1 MPLGVGYSEPVALTL
16 AVDDWAR
23 TVRKWSGLLNVKP
36 AVTDFTNDKRK
47 RARFASRSFV
57 TMDLIEAGLD
67 VFAGDTEL
75 TLLVPDVAGRAAAL
89 KTLGLSVEADRA
101 TGDARLAA
109 RHASGI
115 DILFTAKRPEPVAQA
130 MMPLPYVL
138 DISVNDIAAIAP
150 VWDAIMGIEGTYT
163 SIETDSAR
171 QFAMRHYVTAGEMH
185 AIGLMQIASGIFVK
199 RDSLGSSHVHVLKT
213 HGEGTLCIGFL
224 YKTDLDAHIANI
236 PADIRDL
243 LIFEEPRS
251 YQMGR
256 NNMSHA
262 DQTGGV
268 SVILAQHFEGW
279 GGDPREARA
288 DK

>member
-1 MPLGVGYSEPVALTL
+1 MPLGVGYSEPIALTL

-23 TVRKWSGLLNVKP
+23 TVRKWSGLLGVKP
-36 AVTDFTNDKRK
+36 AVTDFTDDKRK

-67 VFAGDTEL
+67 VFAGDTTL
-75 TLLVPDVAGRAAAL
+75 TLLVPDVAGRVAAL
-89 KTLGLSVEADRA
+89 KALGVPVEADPA
-101 TGDARLAA
+101 TREARLAGK
-109 RHASGI
+109 HASGI
-115 DILFTAKRPEPVAQA
+115 GISFTAKRPEPLAQA
-130 MMPLPYVL
+130 IMPLPYVL
-138 DISVNDIAAIAP
+138 DISVSDIAAIAP
-150 VWDAIMGIEGTYT
+150 VWDAIMGVEGTYT

-199 RDSLGSSHVHVLKT
+199 RDSLGSSHVHVMNT
-213 HGEGTLCIGFL
+213 HGEGTLCVGFL
-224 YKTDLDAHIANI
+224 LKSDLDAHIANI
-236 PADIRDL
+236 PPDIRDL

-268 SVILAQHFEGW
+268 SLILAQHFEGW

>member
-23 TVRKWSGLLNVKP
+23 TVRKWSGLLGVKP
-36 AVTDFTNDKRK
+36 AVTDFTDDKRK

-67 VFAGDTEL
+67 VFAGDTTL
-75 TLLVPDVAGRAAAL
+75 TLLVPDVAGRVVAL
-89 KTLGLSVEADRA
+89 KALGVPVEEDSA
-101 TGDARLAA
+101 TGEARLAGE
-109 RHASGI
+109 HASGI
-115 DILFTAKRPEPVAQA
+115 DILFTARRPEPLAQA
-130 MMPLPYVL
+130 IMPLPYVL

-150 VWDAIMGIEGTYT
+150 VWDAIMGVEGTYT
-163 SIETDSAR
+163 SIDTDSAR

-199 RDSLGSSHVHVLKT
+199 RDSLGSSHVHVLNT
-213 HGEGTLCIGFL
+213 HGEGTLCVGFL
-224 YKTDLDAHIANI
+224 LKSDLDAHIANI
-236 PADIRDL
+236 PPDIRDL

>member
-1 MPLGVGYSEPVALTL
+1 MPVGVGYSEPVGLTL

-23 TVRKWSGLLNVKP
+23 TVRRWSGLLGVKP
-36 AVTDFTNDKRK
+36 AVIDFTADKRK

-57 TMDLIEAGLD
+57 TMDLIEAGLE
-67 VFAGDTEL
+67 VFAGDTQL
-75 TLLVPDVAGRAAAL
+75 TILAADVAERVSAL
-89 KTLGLSVEADRA
+89 KALGVPVITDTA
-101 TGDARLAA
+101 TGDACLEA
-109 RHASGI
+109 RHASGVGI
-115 DILFTAKRPEPVAQA
+115 RFTAKRPEPLAQA

-138 DISVNDIAAIAP
+138 DISVNDIASIAP
-150 VWDAIMGIEGTYT
+150 VWDAIMGVEGTYT

-171 QFAMRHYVTAGEMH
+171 QFAMRHYVAAGEMH
-185 AIGLMQIASGIFVK
+185 AIGLMQIADGIFVK

-224 YKTDLDAHIANI
+224 LKSDLDAHIASI

-268 SVILAQHFEGW
+268 SVVLAQHFEGW
-279 GGDPREARA
+279 GGDPRAARA

>member
-23 TVRKWSGLLNVKP
+23 TVRKWSGLLGARP
-36 AVTDFTNDKRK
+36 AVTDFTGDKRK

-57 TMDLIEAGLD
+57 TMDLIEAGLE

-75 TLLVPDVAGRAAAL
+75 TLLVPNVASRVSDLRALNVPVAVDEVD
-89 KTLGLSVEADRA
+89 G
-101 TGDARLAA
+101 GARLAA
-109 RHASGI
+109 EHAAGVNI
-115 DILFTAKRPEPVAQA
+115 VFTAKRPEPLAQA

-138 DISVNDIAAIAP
+138 DISVKDVAAVAP
-150 VWDAIMGIEGTYT
+150 VWDAIMGVEGTYT

-171 QFAMRHYVTAGEMH
+171 QFTMRHYVAAGELH
-185 AIGLMQIASGIFVK
+185 AVGLMQIADGIFVK

-213 HGEGTLCIGFL
+213 HGEGTLCVGFL

-236 PADIRDL
+236 PPDIRDL
-243 LIFEEPRS
+243 LMFEEPRS

-268 SVILAQHFEGW
+268 SVVLAQHFEGW
-279 GGDPREARA
+279 SGDPREARA
-288 DK
+288 DQ

>member
-1 MPLGVGYSEPVALTL
+1 MPIGVGYSEPVALTL

-23 TVRKWSGLLNVKP
+23 TVRKWSGLLGVKP
-36 AVTDFTNDKRK
+36 AVADFTADKRK

-57 TMDLIEAGLD
+57 TMDLIEAGLEM
-67 VFAGDTEL
+67 FAGDTEM
-75 TLLVPDVAGRAAAL
+75 TVLVPDVGGRVAALQALGIPVERAA
-89 KTLGLSVEADRA
+89 
-101 TGDARLAA
+101 TGEARLAPS
-109 RHASGI
+109 HAAGVGI
-115 DILFTAKRPEPVAQA
+115 VFTEHRPEPFAQA

-138 DISVNDIAAIAP
+138 DISVENIEAVAP
-150 VWDAIMGIEGTYT
+150 VWDAIMGVEGTYT

-171 QFAMRHYVTAGEMH
+171 QFAMRHYVSAGEMH
-185 AIGLMQIASGIFVK
+185 AVGLMQIADGIFVK
-199 RDSLGSSHVHVLKT
+199 RDSLGSSHVHVLNT
-213 HGEGTLCIGFL
+213 HGEGTLCVGFL
-224 YKTDLDAHIANI
+224 LKSDLDAHIANI
-236 PADIRDL
+236 PPDIRDL

-279 GGDPREARA
+279 SGDPREARIE
-288 DK
+288 K